1 MSLRQL
7 VETMIEKSR
16 RRFLDFGTVIEVD
29 PEKYTVRVKTVA
41 GIETAPLR
49 ILTGY
54 SGDGYGFVIPPAV
67 GDEVLVCFLDG
78 DPFGQGVVLG
88 RLFGKD
94 RPPNVA
100 VKEINIT
107 HVSGTRLIVREN
119 GKVEIETKGKVEMS
133 VNGNVELA
141 VQGDL
146 DADVSGTANIK
157 AQKVNLG
164 KNAEGGII
172 TDVTHPICLFTG
184 ASKTAFSSKT
194 VKGQS

>member
-7 VETMIEKSR
+7 VETIIEKNR
-16 RRFLDFGTVIEVD
+16 RKYLDFGTVIEVD
-29 PEKYTVRVKTVA
+29 PERYTARVKTVA

-54 SGDGYGFVIPPAV
+54 SGDGYGIVIPPAV

-78 DPFGQGVVLG
+78 DPFGQGVILG

-94 RPPNVA
+94 KPPNVA
-100 VKEINIT
+100 VKEINVT

-119 GKVEIETKGKVEMS
+119 GKVEIETKDKVEMS
-133 VNGNVELA
+133 VNGNVELT

-164 KNAEGGII
+164 KNAVGGLL
-172 TDVTHPICLFTG
+172 TDVTHPACLFTG
-184 ASKTAFSSKT
+184 AAMKAFSSKT